1 MINLEKEIARRTLKI
16 LITKSWHKL
25 SLKEICIRSKN
36 FYKFFK
42 KRRSIRSFEKSKI
55 SDEIIKNAILSAGN
69 APNGANLQPWHFVV
83 IKNKKIKN
91 DLLKNINRYVDSLL
105 INDMKSIEQSSTK
118 DMLFE
123 VLMARFDILQ
133 QNRISIIKI
142 YESFKKSPHQIF
154 NLLPSFL
161 ESMIVTAELA
171 KFNVNG
177 LKGSIRLKG
186 LIVVYFATFL
196 LWLDDKTASLEKT
209 MTGLDKNLD
218 YAEKFVRLL

>member
-25 SLKEICIRSKN
+25 SLKEVLKKNRKKNINIRT
-36 FYKFFK
+36 
-42 KRRSIRSFEKSKI
+42 
-55 SDEIIKNAILSAGN
+55 
-69 APNGANLQPWHFVV
+69 
-83 IKNKKIKN
+83 KN

>member
-1 MINLEKEIARRTLKI
+1 MIDLEKEIARRTLKI
-16 LITKSWHKL
+16 LITKSW
-25 SLKEICIRSKN
+25 N
-36 FYKFFK
+36 
-42 KRRSIRSFEKSKI
+42 KI
-55 SDEIIKNAILSAGN
+55 SIEEVLTKNRKK
-69 APNGANLQPWHFVV
+69 
-83 IKNKKIKN
+83 KNNIRTKI

-105 INDMKSIEQSSTK
+105 IKNMKSIDQSSTK

-133 QNRISIIKI
+133 ENRISIIKI

-186 LIVVYFATFL
+186 LIVVYFSTFL
-196 LWLDDKTASLEKT
+196 FWLDDKTASLEKT

-218 YAEKFVRLL
+218 HAERLVKLL